1 METQLAPI
9 AQQVSHLCRPQGH
22 LSGQQEANPKGHM
35 NAIILRSRRQLEELK
50 ATQGEEGEGLVKD
63 KGK

>member
-1 METQLAPI
+1 
-9 AQQVSHLCRPQGH
+9 
-22 LSGQQEANPKGHM
+22 M